1 MKKDDKMKKLMGL
14 FISGVAVLALS
25 GCTADSSTG
34 GDDEISSVN
43 VFYLEDGYQIN
54 GYNDAGQDVTFEYCG
69 NRYDYYRGD
78 NEAFHGRFNINENYT
93 INMYDDSDDGSYIMD
108 TDGYL
113 RVNSFYDIYDIADQ
127 ITIESIVEIS
137 C

>member
-1 MKKDDKMKKLMGL
+1 MKKLMGL

-25 GCTADSSTG
+25 GCSSDSSSTG
-34 GDDEISSVN
+34 DNEISSVD
-43 VFYLEDGYQIN
+43 VLDLEDGYQIN
-54 GYNDAGQDVTFEYCG
+54 GYNDANQYVTLEYCA

-78 NEAFHGRFNINENYT
+78 NEEFHGTFNINASDT
-93 INMYDDSDDGSYIMD
+93 INMYDNGASYIIE

>member
-1 MKKDDKMKKLMGL
+1 MKKLMGL

-25 GCTADSSTG
+25 GCSSDSSSTG
-34 GDDEISSVN
+34 DNEISSVD
-43 VFYLEDGYQIN
+43 VLDLEDGYQIN
-54 GYNDAGQDVTFEYCG
+54 GYNDANQYVTLEYCA

-78 NEAFHGRFNINENYT
+78 NEEFHGTFSIGDSDYELNTR
-93 INMYDDSDDGSYIMD
+93 INMYDNGTSYRID

-113 RVNSFYDIYDIADQ
+113 RVNDFYDIYDTIDE
-127 ITIESIVEIS
+127 IEIESIVEIS